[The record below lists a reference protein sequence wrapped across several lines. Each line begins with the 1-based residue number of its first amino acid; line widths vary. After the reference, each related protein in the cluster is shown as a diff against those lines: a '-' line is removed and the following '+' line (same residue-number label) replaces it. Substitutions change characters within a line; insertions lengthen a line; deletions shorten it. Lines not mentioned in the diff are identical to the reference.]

1 MFIFPTSV
9 TTISN
14 AFQKSGP
21 NKHFGTDFA
30 AKGNHKI
37 IASASGT
44 VSKSYYS
51 NSYGEC
57 IMILHT
63 INGITYETV
72 YAHLQKGSRKVLA
85 GQKVQQGQLIGI
97 MGNTGNSTGQHLHYE
112 LHLGRW
118 NNTKSNAV
126 DPMNYLNAASQNIQY
141 TNYIVKKGDTLTQ
154 ISKQYQTTID
164 AIVHANNLNDKNY
177 IYVGQSLK
185 IPFK

>member
-1 MFIFPTSV
+1 MFIFPTSI

-14 AFQKSGP
+14 PFQNKGP

-30 AKGNHKI
+30 AKGVHEI
-37 IASASGT
+37 VATASGT

-57 IMILHT
+57 IMIIHT
-63 INGITYETV
+63 INGRVYETV

-85 GQKVQQGQLIGI
+85 GQKVKQGQLIGI
-97 MGNTGNSTGQHLHYE
+97 MGSTGNSTGQHLHYE

-118 NNTKSNAV
+118 NDAKSNAV
-126 DPMNYLNAASQNIQY
+126 DPMNYLTAASQSIQY
-141 TNYIVKKGDTLTQ
+141 LNYVVKKGDTLTK
-154 ISKQYQTTID
+154 ISKQYQTTIN
-164 AIVHANNLNDKNY
+164 AIMQANNLSDKNY
-177 IYVGQSLK
+177 IYAGQSLK